1 MNITSANPQPK
12 FNITYLTFVTS
23 DIALS
28 KKSLPSDA
36 ARLAIGMEMS
46 VAVLVEFVSVELS
59 PVLESFKITSSR
71 GTCYCKKIEEG

>member
-46 VAVLVEFVSVELS
+46 VAVSVELDVSVELS
-59 PVLESFKITSSR
+59 LVLESVKITSSR
-71 GTCYCKKIEEG
+71 GTC